1 MADVLNLKIS
11 IVNEKKTMD
20 IFVTCIN
27 QTFF

>member
-11 IVNEKKTMD
+11 IVNEKKIMD